1 MLGKKERRVIWSN
14 LTRLVRWEEEHDE
27 VRVFTPSETP
37 GVRSLLVLAVVF
49 CPEFSLEYLRGTINK
64 RLVLARQGL
73 SSD

>member
-1 MLGKKERRVIWSN
+1 MFS
-14 LTRLVRWEEEHDE
+14 LVRVRVRRQILSGWWGVEVEDDE
-27 VRVFTPSETP
+27 VSVFTPSETP
-37 GVRSLLVLAVVF
+37 GVRSWLVLAVVF